1 MYCRNCGNKLNE
13 NSKFCTNCGSPINNV
28 VQPQQVQKQTPKI
41 LKFLPFIIIGVVL
54 LIIAGI
60 ASLFLIVGKE
70 VISDKEPITATEFK
84 TTMEEED
91 FIVKDAT
98 SQFSNYSYVN
108 KVYLAISEDY
118 TYQIEFYDL
127 SNADYAKNFYDN
139 NVDVFKKETE
149 NGNVYSYVNFDKY
162 SKFSQETGNKYQVIS
177 RIENTAVYVNVNSE
191 YKDDVKDILDDIG
204 Y

>member
-13 NSKFCTNCGSPINNV
+13 NSSFCTNCGSPINNV
-28 VQPQQVQKQTPKI
+28 AQPQQIQKQTPKI

-60 ASLFLIVGKE
+60 ASLLLIVGKDI
-70 VISDKEPITATEFK
+70 VTNKNPITASEFV
-84 TTMEEED
+84 TTMEEEE
-91 FIVKDAT
+91 FIIKDVTA
-98 SQFSNYSYVN
+98 QFSNYSYVN

-127 SNADYAKNFYDN
+127 SNSDYAKNFYEN
-139 NVDVFKKETE
+139 NVEVFKKEIGS
-149 NGNVYSYVNFDKY
+149 GNIYSYVNFDKY
-162 SKFSQETGNKYQVIS
+162 SRYSQETNNKYQVIS
-177 RIENTAVYVNVNSE
+177 RIENTAVYVNVNSK
-191 YKDDVKDILDDIG
+191 YKDDVKDILDHIG